1 MIEQANVNPVVA
13 GPTANRLVPGYLFT
27 PFGWAGQ
34 KLAAMTGP
42 PEAGLLAQL
51 FELDR
56 KRMHLVALALAH
68 LDCELT
74 PELASFF
81 LRASVREVLRRV
93 LGHSPLGI
101 RRVLSLLPF
110 AVLSQ
115 QSYRYLVQLLDDPE
129 TRKLPQYL
137 FDTELTD
144 AMIRVLLEVPAP
156 LRAVALAV
164 RGSVERLE
172 TLPDGLRLLVSRG
185 AAPTLDALVGD
196 LATRSQPGQFIGRIR
211 QHIASLPL
219 PETLPPAQ
227 IGMARRIDS
236 TEELCTL
243 GKRFRNCIGDLIDGV
258 DAGEFAIYLWDDPT
272 AQAVCQVSRHGRLG
286 WALSEAVGPRNVDLA
301 HDPLQAIRSAFAQA
315 GIPDYS
321 CIHAI
326 EWLVGPDGY
335 QPCTRRRWQCERE
348 ERERELQD
356 GAWDQETQRGAE
368 EEIPVPPGASL

>member
-1 MIEQANVNPVVA
+1 
-13 GPTANRLVPGYLFT
+13 
-27 PFGWAGQ
+27 
-34 KLAAMTGP
+34 MTGP

-301 HDPLQAIRSAFAQA
+301 MIRCRPSAAPSPKPEF
-315 GIPDYS
+315 PT
-321 CIHAI
+321 IHAFTLSNSWWDQTVTSLALGADGSVSAKS
-326 EWLVGPDGY
+326 ESASCRTGRGTRKRSEGPKRKFRCRRERRCR
-335 QPCTRRRWQCERE
+335 QCRRRQ
-348 ERERELQD
+348 
-356 GAWDQETQRGAE
+356 
-368 EEIPVPPGASL
+368 

>member
-129 TRKLPQYL
+129 TRKLLQYL

-144 AMIRVLLEVPAP
+144 AMIRVLLEVFEPSHSQCEAASSDLRRCPTVYGCWSRAAP
-156 LRAVALAV
+156 LRRSTHWLVILRRDPNPANSSGGLGSTSQVCPCQKRCRLHKSEWLAGSTRLRSCARSANGSETALA
-164 RGSVERLE
+164 
-172 TLPDGLRLLVSRG
+172 
-185 AAPTLDALVGD
+185 
-196 LATRSQPGQFIGRIR
+196 I
-211 QHIASLPL
+211 
-219 PETLPPAQ
+219 
-227 IGMARRIDS
+227 
-236 TEELCTL
+236 
-243 GKRFRNCIGDLIDGV
+243 
-258 DAGEFAIYLWDDPT
+258 
-272 AQAVCQVSRHGRLG
+272 
-286 WALSEAVGPRNVDLA
+286 
-301 HDPLQAIRSAFAQA
+301 
-315 GIPDYS
+315 
-321 CIHAI
+321 
-326 EWLVGPDGY
+326 
-335 QPCTRRRWQCERE
+335 
-348 ERERELQD
+348 
-356 GAWDQETQRGAE
+356 
-368 EEIPVPPGASL
+368 